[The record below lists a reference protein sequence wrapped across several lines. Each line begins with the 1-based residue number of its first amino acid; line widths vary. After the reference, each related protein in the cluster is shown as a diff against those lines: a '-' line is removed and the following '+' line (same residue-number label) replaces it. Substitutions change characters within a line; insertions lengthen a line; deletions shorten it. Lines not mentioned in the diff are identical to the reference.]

1 MRKPDWQQFALAAVV
16 TFFILLCGWFSQ
28 RFSTAV
34 DITANSRHSL
44 TLQTQNTLAAISE
57 PVSILAVLGPEQA
70 PRDAVRELVD
80 RYQALQPNIT
90 LEFINPETQPDRARE
105 LNITN
110 GGELIVKN
118 TQREQRLRRLSE
130 RALTNAV
137 RQLNRDGDRRITFI
151 TGHEE
156 RTPDGEGNG
165 DWIISTSQLA
175 QIGLISDTTSL
186 VTNPQIDVSAD
197 LLVIAGPR
205 RPYFPGEI
213 ASLLQYIGEGGN
225 LLWIIEHDNKA
236 DGGVNLD
243 ALSLEFGVDV
253 MPGKVIDTASQRLN
267 TGAPSIVVLDRHTN
281 HPINGNLVSPIIL
294 PGSKALAIT
303 PLAGQIV
310 SPLLLTPESSWTET
324 GELQGEVRFDE
335 GGDEVAGPLTLGVT
349 IERQLSNNTQ
359 RIAILGDADFASNQF
374 VGNGSNQAFLE
385 SLVLWLAG
393 DDQALEFVTQAAP
406 DTQLSL
412 SKKAIVI
419 LSGLFL
425 LGMPLLMLCIAAWLA
440 LRRRRA

>member
-16 TFFILLCGWFSQ
+16 TVFILLCGWFSQ
-28 RFSTAV
+28 RFSGAIDV
-34 DITANSRHSL
+34 TANSRHSL
-44 TLQTQNTLAAISE
+44 TLQTQNTLAALNE
-57 PVSILAVLGPEQA
+57 PVSILAVLGPEQTA
-70 PRDAVRELVD
+70 RDAVTELVD
-80 RYQALQPNIT
+80 RYKALQPNIT

-118 TQREQRLRRLSE
+118 SQREQRLRRLSE
-130 RALTNAV
+130 RALTNAM
-137 RQLNRDGDRRITFI
+137 RQLNRDGDRQIVFI

-156 RTPDGEGNG
+156 RTPDGQSNS
-165 DWIISTSQLA
+165 DWTLSATQLA
-175 QIGLISDTTSL
+175 QIGLISTTTSL
-186 VTNPQIDVSAD
+186 VTSPRIDTNTD
-197 LLVIAGPR
+197 LLVIAAPS

-213 ASLLQYIGEGGN
+213 ASVLQYIGEGGN
-225 LLWIIEHDNKA
+225 LLWIIEHANKA
-236 DGGVNLD
+236 EGGVNLS

-253 MPGKVIDTASQRLN
+253 LPGKVIDTASQTLN

-281 HPINGNLVSPIIL
+281 HPINGNLTSPIVL

-303 PLAGQIV
+303 PLAGQTIL
-310 SPLLLTPESSWTET
+310 PLLLTPESSWTET

-335 GGDEVAGPLTLGVT
+335 GGNEVAGPLTLGVT
-349 IERQLSNNTQ
+349 IERQIGDNTQ

-374 VGNGSNQAFLE
+374 IGNGSNQAFLE
-385 SLVLWLAG
+385 SLILWIAG

-412 SKKAIVI
+412 SNKAIVI
-419 LSGLFL
+419 LSGVFL
-425 LGMPLLMLCIAAWLA
+425 LGIPLLMLCIAAWLA
-440 LRRRRA
+440 FRRRRA